1 MQEPVST
8 TKNESI
14 VYGPGEESQAAPGG
28 RSGPS
33 GNPVGNGRG
42 VLPSPVLVLP
52 FVRRGEGEARLP
64 SLEDIRKYG
73 SVGAAEGVLHARG
86 TLRAPLAKGD
96 VLTDRTAVYGCGKEK
111 GDCMVMDKHSLTLA
125 VLIVAL
131 SAFTLG
137 CTAHAQPSK
146 TETTLANVAKDLVIP
161 VEAEHKKNPVPDT
174 EEAVRQGRLLFA
186 QSCAVCHGTDGRG
199 GTDLGRNMYPPA
211 MDMTSPHVQHWSDAE
226 LLWIIQNGVRLT
238 GMPSWQSNLSETDS
252 WKLARF
258 IHNLPRLNAATA
270 APATPPQTQRTSE
283 PAEAELIK
291 YGKTLYKQEGCFMCH
306 QLNGEGGAVGPDLT
320 VEGTRDR
327 TNEWLIGHLK
337 DPSAYVPGSVM
348 PAFKNLTAEQLQALT
363 AFLQNQQGERR

>member
-8 TKNESI
+8 TEII

-28 RSGPS
+28 RSGPN
-33 GNPVGNGRG
+33 GNPVGNARG
-42 VLPSPVLVLP
+42 GLPSLLLVLP
-52 FVRRGEGEARLP
+52 FVRRGKGEAKLP
-64 SLEDIRKYG
+64 PLEDIRKYG
-73 SVGAAEGVLHARG
+73 SVGAAEGVLQARG
-86 TLRAPLAKGD
+86 TLRASLVRGD
-96 VLTDRTAVYGCGKEK
+96 VLADRPAVDGYGKER
-111 GDCMVMDKHSLTLA
+111 GDCMVVDKHRLTLA

-131 SAFTLG
+131 AAFMLG

-174 EEAVRQGRLLFA
+174 EEAVKQGRLLFA
-186 QSCAVCHGTDGRG
+186 QSCAVCHGTDGRS

-238 GMPSWQSNLSETDS
+238 GMPSWQSSLSETDS

-258 IHNLPRLNAATA
+258 IHNLPRLDAATA
-270 APATPPQTQRTSE
+270 APAAPPQTQPNTT
-283 PAEAELIK
+283 PAKADLMR

-306 QLNGEGGAVGPDLT
+306 QLNGEGGGVGPDLT
-320 VEGTRDR
+320 VEGSRDR
-327 TNEWLIGHLK
+327 TNEWLIGHFK
-337 DPSAYVPGSVM
+337 DPSAYAPGSVM
-348 PAFKNLTAEQLQALT
+348 PAFKNLTDEQLQGLT
-363 AFLQNQQGERR
+363 AFLQNQNGDQR